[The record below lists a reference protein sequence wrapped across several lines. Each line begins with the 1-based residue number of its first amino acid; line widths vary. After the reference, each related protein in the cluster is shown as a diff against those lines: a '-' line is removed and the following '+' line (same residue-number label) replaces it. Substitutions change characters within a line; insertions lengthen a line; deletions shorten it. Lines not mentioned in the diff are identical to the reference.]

1 MGIET
6 ITFALSESSSMTT
19 DVMTGAIN
27 NIMTVVSN
35 VITTIAGNP
44 VLMTFFCAGLV
55 GVAIGLVKRLK
66 R

>member
-1 MGIET
+1 MSTT
-6 ITFALSESSSMTT
+6 IVLSESAGMSADTMTS
-19 DVMTGAIN
+19 AIN

-35 VITTIAGNP
+35 VITTVAGNP

-66 R
+66 